1 MKKSSLKSKIGIGL
15 VILGFI
21 CPVFGLVVPFLGFEG
36 TTTTAL
42 VAFFMVGGPEI
53 FLILGGLL
61 AGKEGILLV
70 KNRIKR
76 MFGLP
81 EGKYPATRSQ
91 YTVGLVL
98 LVIWFLL
105 AIIPGYIP
113 GFVDI
118 PFIEENLLWLSI
130 GADLI
135 FLIAIFGF
143 GGHQMISKIAKL
155 FTWEPCELPPEKEKS

>member
-21 CPVFGLVVPFLGFEG
+21 CPIFGLVVPFLGLEG

-130 GADLI
+130 GADLL

-143 GGHQMISKIAKL
+143 GGHQMISKIAKV
-155 FTWEPCELPPEKEKS
+155 FTWEPWELPPKKEKA